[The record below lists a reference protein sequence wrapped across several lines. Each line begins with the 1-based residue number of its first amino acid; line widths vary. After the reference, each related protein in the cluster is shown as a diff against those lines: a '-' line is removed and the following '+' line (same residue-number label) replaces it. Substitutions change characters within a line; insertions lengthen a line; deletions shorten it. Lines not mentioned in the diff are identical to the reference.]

1 MNFSSISLW
10 YFFCRFDS
18 SLLNENNKTNTR
30 QQHHPLAATH
40 STVATI
46 ERALHPYDWI
56 QSVCHTILV
65 HGWMEEKQMII
76 IFRFMCLC
84 LRQYLCDCMS
94 PKWNIVQTIFST
106 YIFFVLFVNISF
118 LLGFFFYFVH
128 YIYVY
133 GTDVCAVHEVIRFPI
148 LFYII
153 SWHLLR
159 FPLKICFTYT
169 FIFFCS
175 SLFFVKH
182 ITFVYPAVQC
192 SNFRIAN
199 IHLHIISKYV

>member
-118 LLGFFFYFVH
+118 LLGFFS
-128 YIYVY
+128 
-133 GTDVCAVHEVIRFPI
+133 I
-148 LFYII
+148 LFTTFTYMVLMCVCCAWGDSLSYLILH
-153 SWHLLR
+153 HLLTSPSLSIENLLYVHVY
-159 FPLKICFTYT
+159 FFLFLS
-169 FIFFCS
+169 IF
-175 SLFFVKH
+175 
-182 ITFVYPAVQC
+182 
-192 SNFRIAN
+192 R
-199 IHLHIISKYV
+199 